1 MLISVSLSRSGFT
14 VAEVEPLGLYQFAP
28 DSRQLV
34 IEEDVQTITL
44 YVQRLYGFRSNRT
57 RLSYETASGSALA
70 GQDFTAVQ
78 DGELFFDSPRQTS
91 ASIRLSVL
99 DDVLSEPD
107 EIFYV
112 NLTDVQVLSRG
123 GDPHSGDSRPRL
135 TPQHSVATVTILA
148 SDVSGGVL
156 SIGPGLVQTAEDR
169 EEGSQQERKVLLKVH
184 RSESLTGPVRVR
196 VQAYG
201 GGSVGGA
208 PLPIALEPNRTLAL
222 EGQDFR
228 LESALVSLQ
237 EGQSEAEVSLL
248 ILDDSEPEGQEVF
261 FIYLSEPEG
270 GAQIAD
276 GPDKQGFSSFAKI
289 IILGKTLKRPYRP
302 QAPVTCSFSLS
313 IGQSIQANVML

>member
-112 NLTDVQVLSRG
+112 NLTDVQVLRRG
-123 GDPHSGDSRPRL
+123 GDPHSGDSWPRL

-184 RSESLTGPVRVR
+184 RSESLAGPVRVR

-208 PLPIALEPNRTLAL
+208 PLPFTLEPNRSLAL

-228 LESALVSLQ
+228 LESTLVSLQ

-289 IILGKTLKRPYRP
+289 IILGKTLKRPYQLP
-302 QAPVTCSFSLS
+302 CH
-313 IGQSIQANVML
+313 MLL